1 MKVLQFKMN
10 LHETEQSEKNSSF
23 GYKLK
28 TIDDS
33 EASSYELSKDATLMA
48 IRRLELLRDHKTVIS
63 VSNQSEIE
71 IVGKITV
78 ARRRGVCDVIDGLI
92 PMYCKFYIADR
103 FTNGT
108 GNSVFPVDGW
118 SDTNVLWQNPLR
130 WEYVDHVI
138 SELKTLLKEW
148 DN

>member
-1 MKVLQFKMN
+1 MKVLRFKMN
-10 LHETEQSEKNSSF
+10 LHENEQAEKNSSF
-23 GYKLK
+23 GYELK

-33 EASSYELSKDATLMA
+33 SQYDLTKDGALMA

-71 IVGKITV
+71 IAGKITIN
-78 ARRRGVCDVIDGLI
+78 RRRGVCDIIDGLI

-130 WEYVDHVI
+130 WEYVDHML
-138 SELKTLLKEW
+138 SELKMLLKEW